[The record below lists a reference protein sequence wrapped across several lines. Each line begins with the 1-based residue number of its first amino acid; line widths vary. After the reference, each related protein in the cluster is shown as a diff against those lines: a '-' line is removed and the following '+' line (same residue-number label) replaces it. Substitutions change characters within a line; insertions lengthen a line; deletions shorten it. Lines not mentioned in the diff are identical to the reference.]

1 QDRMTPPERE
11 TPLPESVLREPVR
24 ERETIREV
32 ARENRVRERL
42 QQTEQEMVRDL
53 QKERTP
59 DGD

>member
-1 QDRMTPPERE
+1 
-11 TPLPESVLREPVR
+11 PVR